1 MFDQARRGRARVRR
15 TFVLVNV
22 TLFLFNLIP
31 LAPLDGNSV
40 LNGIVGERVA
50 AVLRPL
56 QTYGPMI
63 LMGMFLLSSGF
74 APTELRHA
82 F

>member
-1 MFDQARRGRARVRR
+1 MSRF
-15 TFVLVNV
+15 
-22 TLFLFNLIP
+22 FLFNLIP

-40 LNGIVGERVA
+40 LSGIVGERVA

-63 LMGMFLLSSGF
+63 LMGLFLLSWVSPRLSFGTYLSRGMMQITS
-74 APTELRHA
+74 ALLGIGG
-82 F
+82 